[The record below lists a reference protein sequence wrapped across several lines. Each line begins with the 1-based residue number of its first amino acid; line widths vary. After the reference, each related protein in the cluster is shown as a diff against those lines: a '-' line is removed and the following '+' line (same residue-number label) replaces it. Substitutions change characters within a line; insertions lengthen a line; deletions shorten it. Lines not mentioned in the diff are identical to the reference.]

1 MPMVTYHQ
9 LWLTVKLDTK
19 FHHLAEKELLS
30 HETPG
35 SGHWLFS
42 YLCYNPNE
50 THLRSFENIRAATAS
65 RVCLC
70 YHTARNILTGM
81 SKTGRKHLI
90 VTHATG
96 SSNRY
101 SNFPR

>member
-42 YLCYNPNE
+42 YLCYNPNVNPIK
-50 THLRSFENIRAATAS
+50 F
-65 RVCLC
+65 
-70 YHTARNILTGM
+70 Y
-81 SKTGRKHLI
+81 
-90 VTHATG
+90 
-96 SSNRY
+96 SSNMLPLNI
-101 SNFPR
+101 SQLL